1 MSEAL
6 VLIAGETPEEPMAWA
21 RVDASGRLV
30 ERGVARAGESA
41 PAAHPSR
48 TALVISAAEAQLRR
62 LELPAR
68 TEAQARAGA
77 PFLFEGALAD
87 REDVHYA
94 VGAAQ
99 NAEGARLTAAI
110 SARRLQQWL
119 DRCRSLGADPHM
131 VMLDCTVW
139 PAPAGEVQI
148 VSTPQRAIVAGGAFG
163 GFTIDPALAPAV
175 LARWLGDAQ
184 AQYARIVVMDGDVQ
198 VWRAAL
204 GARANQIESAPAAD
218 ILETLAR
225 GVANVA
231 AAAPNL
237 RQGPFAPVGR
247 EQRPLKLWRF
257 AALLAAAAVLLQVG
271 SLVIAGVRDHQAA
284 RQTMA
289 AAEQDFRE
297 LRPNARVTNLRTQV
311 AALVNQMEQSA
322 RHPVLTVSQP
332 LSEVL
337 RQQPLARMD
346 DIRHQAPGRSVVVQ
360 ISATDPA
367 IIEAVVTALREQGL
381 SVDTNQLPPRAGRPA
396 AELRLEAPP

>member
-6 VLIAGETPEEPMAWA
+6 VLIAGETPDEPMAWA
-21 RVDASGRLV
+21 RVDSAGRV
-30 ERGVARAGESA
+30 VQRGVARTGETA
-41 PAAHPSR
+41 PATHPSR

-87 REDVHYA
+87 SEDVHYA

-99 NAEGARLTAAI
+99 NAEGARLTVAI

-119 DRCRSLGADPHM
+119 DRCRSLGAEPHV

-139 PAPAGEVQI
+139 PTQAGEVHV
-148 VSTPQRAIVAGGAFG
+148 VSTPQRAIVAAGALG
-163 GFTIDPALAPAV
+163 GFTIDPVLAPAV
-175 LARWLGDAQ
+175 LARWLGEAQ
-184 AQYARIVVMDGDVQ
+184 SQHARIVVTGDDIQ
-198 VWRAAL
+198 VWRSAL
-204 GARANQIESAPAAD
+204 GARAHQLETAPVAD

-225 GVANVA
+225 GVANVPA
-231 AAAPNL
+231 TAPNL
-237 RQGPFAPVGR
+237 RQGPFAPQGR
-247 EQRPLKLWRF
+247 EQRPLQLWRF

-284 RQTMA
+284 RQIMA
-289 AAEQDFRE
+289 AAERDFRE
-297 LRPNARVTNLRTQV
+297 LRPNARVTNLRAQV

-322 RHPVLTVSQP
+322 RHPVLTVSHP

-346 DIRHQAPGRSVVVQ
+346 DIRHQAPGRNVVVQ
-360 ISATDPA
+360 ISASDPA
-367 IIEAVVTALREQGL
+367 ALEAVVSALREQGL
-381 SVDTNQLPPRAGRPA
+381 SVDTSQLPPRGGRAA